1 MVSFNA
7 ATIPFVF
14 VEGVPMA
21 ENESYSRAY
30 HRFPVTYPV
39 IFGGAPFVGEGTVSN
54 LSFTGCSVASHRT
67 VLTGSYI
74 KMSVI
79 TPNPTRSLFI
89 ELGKVRWV
97 RENTF
102 GVEFIRLPTIA
113 RHRLDRVL
121 WEQAVSQLEVR
132 SRTASLNNKSSPG

>member
-1 MVSFNA
+1 MTETS
-7 ATIPFVF
+7 
-14 VEGVPMA
+14 
-21 ENESYSRAY
+21 SYFRSY

-39 IFGGAPFVGEGTVSN
+39 IFGGAPFVGEGTVCN
-54 LSFTGCSVASHRT
+54 LSPAGCSVASDRT

-74 KMSVI
+74 KLSVLM
-79 TPNPTRSLFI
+79 PDPTQSLFI

-97 RENTF
+97 HKNGF

-121 WEQAVSQLEVR
+121 WERMTSLLDVR
-132 SRTASLNNKSSPG
+132 SSPPSVEK

>member
-1 MVSFNA
+1 MVPFNA
-7 ATIPFVF
+7 ATITLIL
-14 VEGVPMA
+14 VEGVA
-21 ENESYSRAY
+21 VGENESYSRAY

-54 LSFTGCSVASHRT
+54 LSFTGCSVVSHRT

-74 KMSVI
+74 RMSVI
-79 TPNPTRSLFI
+79 MPNPTRSLFI

-102 GVEFIRLPTIA
+102 GVEFICLPTIA

-121 WEQAVSQLEVR
+121 WEQAVSQLEAR
-132 SRTASLNNKSSPG
+132 STTASLNNKSSPG

>member
-1 MVSFNA
+1 MVPFTA
-7 ATIPFVF
+7 DTIPFVF

-30 HRFPVTYPV
+30 HRFPVAYPV

-54 LSFTGCSVASHRT
+54 LSFTGCSVASHRA

-79 TPNPTRSLFI
+79 MPNPTRSLFI

-97 RENTF
+97 RDNTF

-121 WEQAVSQLEVR
+121 WEQAVTQLEVR
-132 SRTASLNNKSSPG
+132 SRTASLNNKSSP